1 MDSGSTSSLAT
12 RAKTSTPS
20 LVTTHV
26 RAVEPVV
33 PVRVMVRSSDTVTVY
48 SPVRLVPSP
57 GEYALPLIMASM
69 QNEYSTTLET
79 RTKQWLDP
87 AAQYLISHVR
97 NVAVGLAARTL
108 SKIRDISPL
117 RL

>member
-1 MDSGSTSSLAT
+1 M
-12 RAKTSTPS
+12 PS
-20 LVTTHV
+20 LVTTQV

-33 PVRVMVRSSDTVTVY
+33 PVRVRVRSSVTVSVY

-57 GEYALPLIMASM
+57 GAYALPLERVPM

-87 AAQYLISHVR
+87 ADEYRMSHVR
-97 NVAVGLAARTL
+97 NVAAGLAARTL
-108 SKIRDISPL
+108 SKIRD
-117 RL
+117 